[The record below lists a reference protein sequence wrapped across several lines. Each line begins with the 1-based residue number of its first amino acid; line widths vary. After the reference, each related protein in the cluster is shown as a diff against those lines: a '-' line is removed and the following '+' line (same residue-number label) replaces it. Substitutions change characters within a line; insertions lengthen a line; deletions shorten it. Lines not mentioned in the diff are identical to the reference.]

1 MGFRLIFS
9 LDPHKTLCKALSSNR
24 LQVSFYDRFFEDS
37 WEFVYDFIIQILHS
51 MGDELL
57 DLNEQGDILEKIKEN
72 VSKLDWVK
80 MINSVK
86 KESSQSKMA
95 FML

>member
-1 MGFRLIFS
+1 
-9 LDPHKTLCKALSSNR
+9 
-24 LQVSFYDRFFEDS
+24 
-37 WEFVYDFIIQILHS
+37 

-86 KESSQSKMA
+86 KESTQGKMA
-95 FML
+95 FMH

>member
-1 MGFRLIFS
+1 
-9 LDPHKTLCKALSSNR
+9 
-24 LQVSFYDRFFEDS
+24 
-37 WEFVYDFIIQILHS
+37 